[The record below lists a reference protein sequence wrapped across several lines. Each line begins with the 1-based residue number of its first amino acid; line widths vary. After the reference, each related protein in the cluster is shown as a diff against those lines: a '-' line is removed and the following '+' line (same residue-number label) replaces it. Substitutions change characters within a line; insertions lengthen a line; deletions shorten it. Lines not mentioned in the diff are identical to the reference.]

1 MTFME
6 ISIYLARKLVDLS
19 CCKLAEY
26 FGNVSVAAI
35 TMKYKRFSCVLTHDK
50 RLNKSV
56 TKLSE

>member
-1 MTFME
+1 ME